1 MPSFYPSTRHR
12 TLITKQLSNHDDDD
26 PDSIYK
32 EAFIIEI
39 FQHWKAK
46 ALEHQHSVNNPENLP
61 AANHFTQALASE
73 ISSTETP
80 TIQTVPCESISNN
93 NKNEPPNVIQ
103 SQTSTVAI
111 KKRTTPLPTSNT
123 RRKIPAKKNIIRC
136 TEFANPNLLGP
147 YPKNKYG
154 ATNVTVTAAT
164 TKKPPKA
171 STIFIEPKKT
181 QPSLPPRLFRSFSF
195 DESSQKTRKAI
206 VEKQH
211 TPDDAQIFQ
220 STSPTWTPTSH
231 IMSARSYAHSLYDD
245 ETSSDESNHESL
257 LIRNKRYL
265 KRTTNTQ
272 EKYTP
277 FDTSNLV
284 MPSAIYIIDPG
295 GNSQPFDLHD
305 DSMEEYFRTGRI
317 VEHDYV
323 ATSKHFSNLN
333 SVSTHSSLS
342 VVVKTPSVEEI
353 NSNRHIL
360 HSIGEEVEE
369 EEEELVNKF
378 SRSGSILSRQFD
390 RIEASVKSQKM
401 KSNTRKIDTNSN
413 QTENNP
419 ILLSRRWSDSVVSDE
434 DDEYLRLPQRA
445 HVKTP
450 SASSVTKQTVTST
463 PKLSIDSYTN
473 IQTPQSSADEPK
485 PAATVS
491 RHSSVNEFVLTST
504 TKRQPTES
512 LPNKDESHEAQSL
525 KSTVKSHPTQ
535 SFTNNF
541 ELQQRPSLQST
552 VEPPRTSNFTNKME
566 LQQIP
571 SLKNSAELQQM
582 ASLRSTAKSPQTTN
596 LTNTPELSQTFSHT
610 NSTELQ
616 QRTNLRSTTEPPQ
629 TPGLINTARP
639 QLTSSLTDAKDSIE
653 KTNNENKTAS
663 IESQI
668 TTADRDK
675 ADVRVEKRKLTSQS
689 SLNSGF
695 GDTKSHHNLD
705 ISGTI
710 ELKLCYNINKGALD
724 VFIKKCTD
732 LARVKRN
739 QAPNPYCKL
748 YLLPDNQKTSK
759 LKTTVKKDT
768 IEPEY
773 NEVFRYQLNNEDF
786 NSRILWISVWSQTS
800 LGSNYF
806 LGEIHISFNN
816 CTLDR
821 FEEYALLA
829 RMSKDNLPQT
839 ILQTDDSSELSFDL
853 TFITNSTHIETG
865 TLQINAIQ
873 GKNIN
878 REKHSDIICK
888 GLLMPGDI
896 KRKLA
901 ISRKG
906 PSPKWDIPLRWEN
919 LSRNNLK
926 TISIEI
932 SLWRQ
937 ERFRKTMMS
946 FVRLT
951 AINVQF
957 DDKFSKSFDSTD
969 AEKRAWEFFLQK
981 PTQIHHIQLPLRP
994 ATN

>member
-1 MPSFYPSTRHR
+1 
-12 TLITKQLSNHDDDD
+12 
-26 PDSIYK
+26 
-32 EAFIIEI
+32 
-39 FQHWKAK
+39 
-46 ALEHQHSVNNPENLP
+46 
-61 AANHFTQALASE
+61 
-73 ISSTETP
+73 
-80 TIQTVPCESISNN
+80 
-93 NKNEPPNVIQ
+93 
-103 SQTSTVAI
+103 
-111 KKRTTPLPTSNT
+111 
-123 RRKIPAKKNIIRC
+123 
-136 TEFANPNLLGP
+136 
-147 YPKNKYG
+147 
-154 ATNVTVTAAT
+154 
-164 TKKPPKA
+164 
-171 STIFIEPKKT
+171 
-181 QPSLPPRLFRSFSF
+181 
-195 DESSQKTRKAI
+195 
-206 VEKQH
+206 
-211 TPDDAQIFQ
+211 
-220 STSPTWTPTSH
+220 
-231 IMSARSYAHSLYDD
+231 
-245 ETSSDESNHESL
+245 
-257 LIRNKRYL
+257 
-265 KRTTNTQ
+265 
-272 EKYTP
+272 
-277 FDTSNLV
+277 
-284 MPSAIYIIDPG
+284 
-295 GNSQPFDLHD
+295 
-305 DSMEEYFRTGRI
+305 
-317 VEHDYV
+317 
-323 ATSKHFSNLN
+323 
-333 SVSTHSSLS
+333 
-342 VVVKTPSVEEI
+342 
-353 NSNRHIL
+353 
-360 HSIGEEVEE
+360 
-369 EEEELVNKF
+369 
-378 SRSGSILSRQFD
+378 
-390 RIEASVKSQKM
+390 